1 MERISIIVPL
11 FRGRK
16 YVDGMI
22 AQLERCADVCE
33 DRHTLELVLVND
45 RSERKRQAVFPRR
58 K

>member
-22 AQLERCADVCE
+22 AQLERCADVCV
-33 DRHTLELVLVND
+33 DRHTLEVFLVND
-45 RSERKRQAVFPRR
+45 DPK
-58 K
+58 